1 MEKTNTPWSF
11 IHFFRGFFPYTEY
24 HLSGMNE
31 IKKTENSE
39 IQWKNNKK
47 KKKNISFRHVTG
59 QLSIVNSRISETKTK
74 IKNKKIIIAH
84 THTNINII
92 NKTFFSRSDLI
103 YFERKTKTKS
113 KNVTF
118 DTDCLFCFGFV
129 RVFTVF
135 TYSFPV

>member
-11 IHFFRGFFPYTEY
+11 IHSFFRGFFSIYRIQRIQRF
-24 HLSGMNE
+24 NE
-31 IKKTENSE
+31 KT
-39 IQWKNNKK
+39 KNNNK

-59 QLSIVNSRISETKTK
+59 QLSIVNSRISETKTE
-74 IKNKKIIIAH
+74 KNKKNNHRTH

-92 NKTFFSRSDLI
+92 NKTFFFSFRSHL
-103 YFERKTKTKS
+103 FRERKKTKS

-129 RVFTVF
+129 RVFRVF